1 MIEEIEGII
10 ENNENITPEGRI
22 AMRTLVEKRSVAL
35 FPKPM
40 HINDEVIENIKKK
53 INSTRPCIL
62 SRNASVSLGEGAR
75 LKIDKIILNCQE

>member
-22 AMRTLVEKRSVAL
+22 VMRTLVEKRSVAL
-35 FPKPM
+35 FPQPDQL
-40 HINDEVIENIKKK
+40 NPQVIDNIRIK
-53 INSTRPCIL
+53 IDSTRACIL

-75 LKIDKIILNCQE
+75 L